1 MTARILGFAGSIRAA
16 SVNRAMAKA
25 ALDGAAAA
33 GAEVTWLELAD
44 YQLPL
49 YNGDLEAN
57 DGLPANVLALK
68 DIFDAHDG
76 FVIGCP
82 EYNSSISP
90 LLKNTID
97 WVSRPMEGRPPLHA
111 FTGKVGGIVSGSGGP
126 LGGLR
131 GLVHVRSILGNI
143 GVTMVPQQRAVGGA
157 PGKIE
162 DGVVTDEEARKSLE
176 LVGQSVARLAGAM
189 KAG

>member
-16 SVNRAMAKA
+16 SANRAIAKA
-25 ALDGAAAA
+25 ALDGAAAT

-44 YQLPL
+44 YPLPL

-57 DGLPANVLALK
+57 DGFPDNVLMLK

-76 FVIGCP
+76 LVIGCP
-82 EYNSSISP
+82 EYNSSVTP

-97 WVSRPMEGRPPLHA
+97 WISRPIEGRPPLHA
-111 FTGKVGGIVSGSGGP
+111 FSGKVAGIVSGSGGP

-143 GVTMVPQQRAVGGA
+143 GVTMVPEQRAVGGA

-162 DGVVTDEEARKSLE
+162 AGIVTDDDTRKALA
-176 LVGQSVARLAGAM
+176 LVGRRVAEVAAALKG
-189 KAG
+189 